1 MHARMLRL
9 GMPVFAHDGPALQET
24 RGEGKVTLVQVVER
38 SKASAS
44 ARQPAEAKNGWESSD
59 EESASGSSNV
69 SGIARSVRSRRRVP
83 PAAMGRSGTYSRP
96 PSSGG
101 AAASPSSGRDT
112 PVSPTLAAPEVVGR
126 QRLPQRASARVLPRR
141 PIAGRIPEPTMSPQT
156 MPRPSPGRDC
166 LRDGA
171 AEADTGVG
179 PCCTLPVSQS
189 EIRSQASADGA
200 ALAPAVLF
208 SPGTAGD
215 GNCGGDASSC
225 WVGAEGVA
233 SGGTAAGDASNGG
246 TGAGNGVR
254 DAAEGATG
262 TASAVMDV
270 LLNTE

>member
-1 MHARMLRL
+1 VCA
-9 GMPVFAHDGPALQET
+9 VASDIDCTDGCAGDGGRAATCE
-24 RGEGKVTLVQVVER
+24 
-38 SKASAS
+38 
-44 ARQPAEAKNGWESSD
+44 D
-59 EESASGSSNV
+59 SG
-69 SGIARSVRSRRRVP
+69 
-83 PAAMGRSGTYSRP
+83 
-96 PSSGG
+96 
-101 AAASPSSGRDT
+101 
-112 PVSPTLAAPEVVGR
+112 
-126 QRLPQRASARVLPRR
+126 
-141 PIAGRIPEPTMSPQT
+141 
-156 MPRPSPGRDC
+156 
-166 LRDGA
+166 DGA

-233 SGGTAAGDASNGG
+233 SGGTAAGDTSNGG